1 MKQPLTISFQH
12 SAQFLDVLGVLRVDV
27 VVVVVVVAVVAG
39 LVDVVNIFCVVDLE
53 VAVAVV

>member
-27 VVVVVVVAVVAG
+27 VVVVAVVAG